1 MRNANP
7 NERAT
12 EVRFDRETPISGD
25 SPNQLAVVWT
35 AAGELVAASPVLD
48 GKANDLEMDLA
59 RFRADLNLS
68 SSLDQ
73 HRTLKLGLPSISG
86 NTHILTTVSDYSER
100 TRMLALDGE
109 KLALDDHQLLDWL
122 IKAEK
127 QMLLG
132 TDNHPIFETS
142 LENTA
147 CAIQRLVNGQISMTE
162 VPRNYVDSL
171 ITRVRV
177 LNGGR
182 SYIADNLT
190 IETPLRAIA
199 RYFLTATRAG
209 KDTLHPGKNAE
220 VTAFL
225 MINRSGYSFGLWS
238 PKCGLF
244 SEDAFLAP
252 DEISRRRRTA
262 KRERAAEKETTDRG
276 HSIES
281 QSIEMYIRQAFDQ
294 LSLQMSPD
302 KLTKLQLS
310 TYAQIV
316 WACESGLADEARAVS
331 EEWEA
336 KGGIEHIPLDMPV
349 DEAVVKG
356 LLLGAYSFGKERVE
370 GADIVPTIDLA
381 HDILVL
387 ANSEE
392 SGRVREEEARLA
404 VRRDHA
410 AVMVFAA
417 PLIVAGLLLALA
429 ASVVVSFF
437 VDSWRDAR
445 AEAKTLELRPAVER
459 RRAYEAS
466 LKWYKE
472 FIIEVSQLRRQQ
484 PVGIGLLRELDGNYP
499 MSIDPS
505 FFVSDLKLTPAGD
518 VEIKGLARN
527 KDAIAT
533 FLKSLEFASGPTS
546 GTRSFS
552 NLTYEIQEVLPASST
567 TSGVRVPGLTGTNL
581 GTNGTAA
588 PGVVVWSIKGNYQ
601 PMAEFAP
608 KPKPANQPGT
618 PPKNGVDPA
627 AEGRKPTS

>member
-1 MRNANP
+1 MRNAYP
-7 NERAT
+7 NERST
-12 EVRFDRETPISGD
+12 GVRFDGETVIDGD

-35 AAGELVAASPVLD
+35 AAGELVAVSPILD
-48 GKANDLEMDLA
+48 GTAEDLKMDLA

-73 HRTLKLGLPSISG
+73 HRTLELGLPSIS
-86 NTHILTTVSDYSER
+86 NDTHILTTVSDYSER

-147 CAIQRLVNGQISMTE
+147 CTIQRLPNGQISMTE

-182 SYIADNLT
+182 SFTADNLT

-262 KRERAAEKETTDRG
+262 KREQVNEKDTADRG
-276 HSIES
+276 HVVES
-281 QSIEMYIRQAFDQ
+281 QSVEMYVRQAFDQ
-294 LSLQMSPD
+294 LSLQMSSD

-316 WACESGLADEARAVS
+316 WSCESGLAEEARAIS

-336 KGGIEHIPLDMPV
+336 KTGIEHVPLNVPV
-349 DEAVVKG
+349 DETVAKG
-356 LLLGAYSFGKERVE
+356 LMLGSYSFGEERVA

-392 SGRVREEEARLA
+392 SGRLREEEARLA

-429 ASVVVSFF
+429 ASLVVTLF
-437 VDSWRDAR
+437 VDSWRDGR

-499 MSIDPS
+499 LGLDPA
-505 FFVSDLKLTPAGD
+505 FFVSDLKLTPSGD

-527 KDAIAT
+527 KDAIAS
-533 FLKSLEFASGPTS
+533 FLKSLEFASGTTS

-552 NLTYEIQEVLPASST
+552 NLTYEVQEVLPASSVT
-567 TSGVRVPGLTGTNL
+567 GQVRVPGLTGTNL

-608 KPKPANQPGT
+608 KPKPVNQPGT
-618 PPKNGVDPA
+618 PPKSGIDPIVD
-627 AEGRKPTS
+627 GRRPTN